1 MHLSSSDP
9 KRQLWERRFRQFENS
24 PLSVSDFCD
33 SVGCSTASFYQW
45 KRKLEVNNQTAAP
58 VNSSQAT
65 FLQIQSQPEATIEI
79 KLHSG
84 IVISVPIDAIST
96 LPQILEAIS

>member
-1 MHLSSSDP
+1 MHLSNDS

-24 PLSVSDFCD
+24 LLSVTDFCD

-45 KRKLEVNNQTAAP
+45 KRRLEVNDHSADPVSSRKAA
-58 VNSSQAT
+58 
-65 FLQIQSQPEATIEI
+65 FLQVQSQPAAAIEI

-84 IVISVPIDAIST
+84 IVISVPVEAIST

>member
-1 MHLSSSDP
+1 MHLSNDP

-45 KRKLEVNNQTAAP
+45 KRKLEANDHTAEPARSP
-58 VNSSQAT
+58 QAA
-65 FLQIQSQPEATIEI
+65 FLQVQSQPDSAIEI

-84 IVISVPIDAIST
+84 IVISIPVEAISA

>member
-1 MHLSSSDP
+1 MHLSNDP
-9 KRQLWERRFRQFENS
+9 KRQIWERRFRQFENS

-45 KRKLEVNNQTAAP
+45 KRKLEANDLAVDPLRSRQAA
-58 VNSSQAT
+58 
-65 FLQIQSQPEATIEI
+65 FLQVQSQSDAAIEI

-84 IVISVPIDAIST
+84 IVISVPVEAIST

>member
-1 MHLSSSDP
+1 MHSSKDP

-24 PLSVSDFCD
+24 PLSVTDFCD

-45 KRKLEVNNQTAAP
+45 KRRLEANDHSADPVSSRKAA
-58 VNSSQAT
+58 
-65 FLQIQSQPEATIEI
+65 FLQVQSQPDAAIEI

-84 IVISVPIDAIST
+84 IVISIPVDAIST

>member
-1 MHLSSSDP
+1 MHSSNDP

-24 PLSVSDFCD
+24 PLSVTDFCD

-45 KRKLEVNNQTAAP
+45 RRRLEAIDHSADPVSSRQTA
-58 VNSSQAT
+58 
-65 FLQIQSQPEATIEI
+65 FLQVQSQPDAAIEI

-84 IVISVPIDAIST
+84 IVISIPVEVIST

>member
-1 MHLSSSDP
+1 MHPSNDP

-33 SVGCSTASFYQW
+33 SVGCSTTSFYQW
-45 KRKLEVNNQTAAP
+45 KRRLKAKSHTGMP
-58 VNSSQAT
+58 GKSHQAT
-65 FLQIQSQPEATIEI
+65 FLQVQSQPDAAIEI

-84 IVISVPIDAIST
+84 VVISVPVEAIST

>member
-1 MHLSSSDP
+1 MHLSSNNP

-45 KRKLEVNNQTAAP
+45 KRKLETNNQTAVP
-58 VNSSQAT
+58 VKPPQAA
-65 FLQIQSQPEATIEI
+65 FLQIQSQPEAAIEI

-84 IVISVPIDAIST
+84 IVISVPVDAISA